1 MRRWLRR
8 LGYAA
13 GGLFGLVL
21 VAAIAVYAASELRIR
36 RTYGIA
42 GQKLALRSDPA
53 TLARGKHLATSI
65 GKCVDCHGADL
76 GGKAFIDAPPIGVVF
91 ASNLTAGRG
100 GALARYTDTQLE
112 AAIRH
117 GVRYDHRPLKAMPSD
132 EFYNLSDG
140 DVAAIIGYLRTVPP
154 VDREIPAARVGPIG
168 RLLYLKGDLPLLP
181 AEAMDHARPRTVP
194 PQAPTREY
202 GRYLSSV
209 SGCSGCHGE
218 HLSGGPI
225 PGVPPEWPAA
235 RNLTPNPVTGIGG
248 WTEADFVRALRTG
261 TRPDGTRIN
270 EVMPWKL
277 AGQMTDDEMHA
288 IWLYLRSVPAR
299 PFGGR

>member
-1 MRRWLRR
+1 MKTWLRR

-36 RTYGIA
+36 RTYDIA
-42 GQKLALRSDPA
+42 GKQLALRSDPA
-53 TLARGKHLATSI
+53 TLARGKHLATSLA
-65 GKCVDCHGADL
+65 KCVDCHGADL
-76 GGKAFIDAPPIGVVF
+76 GGKAFIDAPPIGVLF
-91 ASNLTAGRG
+91 ASNLTTGRG
-100 GALARYTDTQLE
+100 GALSRYTDPQLE

-117 GVRYDHRPLKAMPSD
+117 GVRSDHLPLKGMPSN
-132 EFYNLSDG
+132 EFYNLSDE

-154 VDREIPAARVGPIG
+154 VDRETPAARVGPIG

-181 AEAMDHARPRTVP
+181 AEAMDHTRPRTVP
-194 PQAPTREY
+194 PRGPTLEY
-202 GRYLSSV
+202 GRYLASV
-209 SGCSGCHGE
+209 SGCNGCHGD

-248 WTEADFVRALRTG
+248 WTEADFVHALRTG
-261 TRPDGTRIN
+261 TRPDGSKIN

-288 IWLYLRSVPAR
+288 VWLYLRSVPAR